1 LRAEDPPFEIEA
13 AQLSMAWSGVHDN
26 DPAERWLR
34 ARIGQFMS
42 LALDIT
48 S

>member
-1 LRAEDPPFEIEA
+1 
-13 AQLSMAWSGVHDN
+13 VHDN